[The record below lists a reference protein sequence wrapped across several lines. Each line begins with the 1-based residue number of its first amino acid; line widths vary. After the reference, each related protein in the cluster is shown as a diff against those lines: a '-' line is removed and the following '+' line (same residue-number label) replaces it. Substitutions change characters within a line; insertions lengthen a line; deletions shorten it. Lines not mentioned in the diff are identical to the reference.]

1 MTDQL
6 GVGMPGRAGG
16 WLPVA
21 AVAGLAWNLFGLWQ
35 FAGSLRQ
42 TGESLMAAGMTAEQA
57 ETYLGLP
64 GWMTAVFALG
74 VIGGTVGSVLLL
86 LRRREAVP
94 VFGGSLAGYVALFAG
109 DLAYGVFAGMPEQL
123 GIITCVVLIATG
135 LFALSLFARK
145 RAMLR

>member
-1 MTDQL
+1 MTDQSET
-6 GVGMPGRAGG
+6 GMRGRAAL
-16 WLPVA
+16 WLPGA
-21 AVAGLAWNLFGLWQ
+21 ALAGLGWNLFGLWQ

-42 TGESLMAAGMTAEQA
+42 TSESLMATGMTAEQA
-57 ETYLGLP
+57 DIYLGLP

-86 LRRREAVP
+86 LRRRVAVP
-94 VFGGSLAGYVALFAG
+94 VFGVSLAGYIALFAG
-109 DLAYGVFAGMPEQL
+109 DLAYGVFAGIPEQL
-123 GIITCVVLIATG
+123 VIITCVVLIAAG